1 MGGDSGNGAAAAV
14 RLAEGAA
21 LREAVDTAD
30 PAAWTA
36 LDAGV
41 REITPGPDWL
51 PAWERTEAART
62 LPGAL
67 TGGSD
72 ARPLSA
78 GWLALGLCHRQGRIR
93 AAALERA
100 ATLPQ
105 LLPLMVVRCSDWV
118 PPVRAD
124 ARRLLAEVLDAESAV
139 RLMPLILRIGRRD
152 RGDFVT
158 DLATRLL
165 RAAPRETLAP
175 LYTDADRTARR
186 YAYRLAIEEG
196 YLSPAELARAAAR
209 DTDLVIQSRCA
220 DAALAGLARRGA
232 SGQAGAVA
240 DRDAYDDVLEPLL
253 GARGAQARAA
263 GVTALRRAGR
273 SRRAEGYL
281 GDRAGVV
288 RACARYV
295 LRQAGDD
302 PLTWYRER
310 CGAGGPALPA
320 GAVSGLAECG
330 ERADAELLRALTS
343 HAVAAVRARAVAGLR
358 ALDVTDVARMREL
371 LDDPAPGVVREA
383 ALALLPSAPVLDERW
398 LMRRLAPERP
408 RQVRVSAFRL
418 LDAHEGLVRLRA
430 AVALIDDPDD
440 RLRYRA
446 RQSVQRWR
454 PTADVPRGS
463 AEVGEL
469 LDRARLLD
477 MYTVHRLKWEAGVR
491 A

>member
-21 LREAVDTAD
+21 LREVMDTAD

-41 REITPGPDWL
+41 REAAWSTDGYQWL
-51 PAWERTEAART
+51 PAWEAEAGRA
-62 LPGAL
+62 LAEAL
-67 TGGSD
+67 TGDSG
-72 ARPLSA
+72 ARPLTE

-93 AAALERA
+93 AAALEQA
-100 ATLPQ
+100 AARPE
-105 LLPLMVVRCSDWV
+105 LLPLMVVRCSDWA
-118 PPVRAD
+118 PPVRER
-124 ARRLLAEVLDAESAV
+124 ARRLLVERLDAESAV
-139 RLMPLILRIGRRD
+139 RLMTLILRVGRRG

-165 RAAPRETLAP
+165 LAAPRETFAP
-175 LYTDADRTARR
+175 LYTDPDRTTRR
-186 YAYRLAIEEG
+186 YAYRLAVEEG

-209 DTDLVIQSRCA
+209 ETDTVIQSLCA
-220 DAALAGLARRGA
+220 DAALAGLAQLDA
-232 SGQAGAVA
+232 DGQAGPA
-240 DRDAYDDVLEPLL
+240 RDGVLAPLL
-253 GARGAQARAA
+253 GARGAQPRAA

-273 SRRAEGYL
+273 SAEAEGFL

-295 LRQAGDD
+295 LRQAGGD
-302 PLTWYRER
+302 PHAWYRER
-310 CGAGGPALPA
+310 CGRGDLALPA

-330 ERADAELLRALTS
+330 VRADAGLLWALTS
-343 HAVAAVRARAVAGLR
+343 HAVAAVRARAVGGLR
-358 ALDVTDVARMREL
+358 ALDATDVARMREL

-383 ALALLPSAPVLDERW
+383 ALALLPSARMLDERW
-398 LMRRLAPERP
+398 LMRRLAAEQP

-418 LDAHEGLVRLRA
+418 LNAHEGLVRLRA
-430 AVALIDDPDD
+430 AVALLDEPDD
-440 RLRYRA
+440 RLRYWA
-446 RQSVQRWR
+446 RQSVERWR

-469 LDRARLLD
+469 LERARLFPTSTLK
-477 MYTVHRLKWEAGVR
+477 RLKWEAGIK

>member
-41 REITPGPDWL
+41 REIASGPDWL
-51 PAWERTEAART
+51 PAWERTETGRALAE
-62 LPGAL
+62 AL
-67 TGGSD
+67 TGGAD
-72 ARPLSA
+72 ARPLTA

-93 AAALERA
+93 AAALERSA
-100 ATLPQ
+100 ARPE
-105 LLPLMVVRCSDWV
+105 LLPLMVVRCSDWAL
-118 PPVRAD
+118 PVREE

-139 RLMPLILRIGRRD
+139 RLMPLILCIGRRD

-186 YAYRLAIEEG
+186 YAYRLAVEEG

-209 DTDLVIQSRCA
+209 DTDTVIQSRCA
-220 DAALAGLARRGA
+220 DAALAGLAQRGA
-232 SGQAGAVA
+232 SGETGV
-240 DRDAYDDVLEPLL
+240 AYDDVLEPLL

-273 SRRAEGYL
+273 SGRAAEFL

-295 LRQAGDD
+295 LRQGGGD
-302 PLTWYRER
+302 PLAWYRER

-330 ERADAELLRALTS
+330 ERADAELLWALTS

-358 ALDVTDVARMREL
+358 ALDVTDVPRMREL

-383 ALALLPSAPVLDERW
+383 ALALLPSARMLDERW
-398 LMRRLAPERP
+398 LMRRLAAQRP
-408 RQVRVSAFRL
+408 RQERVAAFRL
-418 LDAHEGLVRLRA
+418 LNAHEGLVRLRA
-430 AVALIDDPDD
+430 AVALLDDPDD
-440 RLRYRA
+440 RLRYWA
-446 RQSVQRWR
+446 RQSVGRWR
-454 PTADVPRGS
+454 PTSDVPRGS

-477 MYTVHRLKWEAGVR
+477 PYTVHLLKWEAGIK

>member
-1 MGGDSGNGAAAAV
+1 MGGDSGNGAAAAL
-14 RLAEGAA
+14 RLAEGAS

-51 PAWERTEAART
+51 PAWERTEAGRALT
-62 LPGAL
+62 EAL

-72 ARPLSA
+72 TLPLA
-78 GWLALGLCHRQGRIR
+78 EGWLALGLCHRQGRIR
-93 AAALERA
+93 AAALERSA
-100 ATLPQ
+100 ARPE
-105 LLPLMVVRCSDWV
+105 LLPLLVVRCSDWA
-118 PPVRAD
+118 PPVRED

-165 RAAPRETLAP
+165 RAAPRATLSP

-186 YAYRLAIEEG
+186 YAYLLAVEEG

-209 DTDLVIQSRCA
+209 DTDTVIQSRCA
-220 DAALAGLARRGA
+220 DAALAGLAQRGA
-232 SGQAGAVA
+232 SGEAG
-240 DRDAYDDVLEPLL
+240 DAYDDVLEPLL

-273 SRRAEGYL
+273 SGRAAGFL

-295 LRQAGDD
+295 LRQGGGD
-302 PLTWYRER
+302 PLAWYRER
-310 CGAGGPALPA
+310 CGAGGPTLPA

-330 ERADAELLRALTS
+330 ERADAELLWALTS

-358 ALDVTDVARMREL
+358 ALDVTDVTRMREL
-371 LDDPAPGVVREA
+371 LDDPTPGVVREA
-383 ALALLPSAPVLDERW
+383 ALALLPSARMLDERW
-398 LMRRLAPERP
+398 LMRRLAAQRP
-408 RQVRVSAFRL
+408 RQERASAFRL
-418 LDAHEGLVRLRA
+418 LNAHEGLVRLRA
-430 AVALIDDPDD
+430 AVALLDDPDD
-440 RLRYRA
+440 RLRYWA
-446 RQSVQRWR
+446 GQCVERWR

-469 LDRARLLD
+469 LDRARPLD
-477 MYTVHRLKWEAGVR
+477 PSAVRRLKWEAGIR

>member
-1 MGGDSGNGAAAAV
+1 MGGDSGNGAAVAV

-36 LDAGV
+36 LDTGV

-51 PAWERTEAART
+51 PAWERTEAGRT
-62 LPGAL
+62 LTGAL

-72 ARPLSA
+72 VRPLTA

-100 ATLPQ
+100 TTLPQ
-105 LLPLMVVRCSDWV
+105 LLPLMVVRCSDWA

-124 ARRLLAEVLDAESAV
+124 ARRLLAEVLDAESSV
-139 RLMPLILRIGRRD
+139 RLMPLILRIGRRG

-186 YAYRLAIEEG
+186 YAYRLAVEEG

-220 DAALAGLARRGA
+220 DAALAGLAQRGA

-273 SRRAEGYL
+273 SRRAEGFL

-302 PLTWYRER
+302 PLAWYRER

-330 ERADAELLRALTS
+330 ERADAELLWALTS

-383 ALALLPSAPVLDERW
+383 ALALVPSAPVLDERW
-398 LMRRLAPERP
+398 LMPRLAPERP

-418 LDAHEGLVRLRA
+418 LDAHEALVRLRA

-446 RQSVQRWR
+446 RQSVRRWR
-454 PTADVPRGS
+454 PTADVPHGS

-477 MYTVHRLKWEAGVR
+477 TYTVHRLKWEAGVR